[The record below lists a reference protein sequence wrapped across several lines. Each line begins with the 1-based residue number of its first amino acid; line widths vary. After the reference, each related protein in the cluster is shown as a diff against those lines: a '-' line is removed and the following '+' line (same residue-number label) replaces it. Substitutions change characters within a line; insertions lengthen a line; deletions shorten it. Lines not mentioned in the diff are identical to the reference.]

1 MLKKS
6 VGIFERAL
14 RGLLGMTLALV
25 VLFGWVGGVAGIVM
39 MVLGIALIPSA
50 VTGICLV
57 YDSFGINAQETS

>member
-25 VLFGWVGGVAGIVM
+25 VLFGVGGVAGIVM